1 MIKFV
6 RTKSHPGRGI
16 YKFSL
21 GEVYKFF
28 IPEFYKFSA
37 GRRINKVLYRGK
49 SSYPSLANR

>member
-21 GEVYKFF
+21 GEFYKFF

-37 GRRINKVLYRGK
+37 GRRINKVLYSGK